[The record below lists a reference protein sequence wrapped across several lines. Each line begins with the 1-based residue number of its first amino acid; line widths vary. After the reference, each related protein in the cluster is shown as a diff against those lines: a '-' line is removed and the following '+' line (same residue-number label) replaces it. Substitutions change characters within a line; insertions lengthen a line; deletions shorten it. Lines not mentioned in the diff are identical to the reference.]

1 MIAFR
6 HKSLRPTAIFVRRAN
21 RDQRHDGDQE
31 SETRRTDLRD
41 WGAQK
46 EYKGY
51 KGYKEET
58 K

>member
-51 KGYKEET
+51 KEET